1 MEQTVDFF
9 RLVTGEDIV
18 SEYEMQDDCYRLI
31 NPCKIVYL
39 TSAKP
44 GFLSISLMQWV
55 FAKISVDQVF
65 DLPKNQVLI
74 RSSVSDSMMDH
85 YFSSVDHFAK
95 SEMKKKIDFDDPVMD
110 DYVEEDFSSEEG
122 LNLLQE
128 IMDKLGKNKNNKG
141 KLH

>member
-55 FAKISVDQVF
+55 FAKISVEQVF

-74 RSSVSDSMMDH
+74 RSAVSESMMDH
-85 YFSSVDHFAK
+85 YFSSVDHFAN
-95 SEMKKKIDFDDPVMD
+95 SEMKKKIDFDDSVMD
-110 DYVEEDFSSEEG
+110 DYVEEDFSSDEG
-122 LNLLQE
+122 MNLLQE
-128 IMDKLGKNKNNKG
+128 IMDKIGKNKNNKG